1 MSCAAEKEAPVM
13 LKALAILPA
22 TNVKNL
28 QLNKK

>member
-13 LKALAILPA
+13 LKALVILPA